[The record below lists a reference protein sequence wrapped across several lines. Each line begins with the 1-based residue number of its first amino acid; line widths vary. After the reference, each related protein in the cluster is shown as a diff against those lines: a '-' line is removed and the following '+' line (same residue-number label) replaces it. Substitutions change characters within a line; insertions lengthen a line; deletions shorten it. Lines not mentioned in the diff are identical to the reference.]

1 MNQVMELMKGLNTK
15 EKQAVKAYRML
26 TQAYFSLTNND
37 NAAASI
43 CLNLRHDRVFEL
55 PQPSR
60 SKAWQ
65 VATNIET
72 ACYKDW
78 IKTAKAAGLR

>member
-26 TQAYFSLTNND
+26 THAYFNLATNN
-37 NAAASI
+37 NYAAEI

-78 IKTAKAAGLR
+78 LKTAKAAGLR

>member
-26 TQAYFSLTNND
+26 THAYFNLYNNND
-37 NAAASI
+37 AADI
-43 CLNLRHDRVFEL
+43 CLNLRHARVFEL

-60 SKAWQ
+60 SKAWK
-65 VATNIET
+65 VATDIEA
-72 ACYKDW
+72 ACHNDW